1 MDEKYFLRVIVARS
15 AVILISI
22 GCSQIPPVQPVLQ
35 PNFNQ
40 KLSWI
45 LSLEDQRILRQP
57 NQIRPDEIIVLESPE
72 VILKEVGPDLIEL
85 VADPHPRL
93 RRRAALALGRVGLS
107 QSVPAL
113 VEALSDFEPEVRQ
126 MAAFAL
132 GLIGDIKAKDPLVK
146 ALGDVSPLVQ
156 GRAAE
161 ALGRIG
167 ALEAVP
173 AIEEMLRPHVTST
186 FKVDPE
192 ELRYPQVPEVE
203 AFRLVL
209 YALTDLKAYD
219 SIAAIVLKDNGTP
232 VVWWWPVA
240 YSLANLDD
248 VRAVKALTAF
258 VEIQGIIGV
267 SYAAEALGKL
277 GEQSAVQPLL
287 ELLDLERRDKNVV
300 ATALRALGH
309 FKDQAVT
316 EELRRFVVTKD
327 LDPMLRIEAIN
338 ALRGRHDEASVEI
351 FVELMTDSWAPMR
364 AASLRALAEAPS
376 NRLMLILSGLEPDRD
391 WRVRVALAEG
401 LAGADKALATTRLM
415 SMLSDSDRRVIPTV
429 LSSLV
434 ELEAPGIET
443 VLLEHLTQDDI
454 VVRKSAANLLG
465 LIKFSSAEL
474 ALREAYLKG
483 INDQSYLVR
492 AAILE
497 ALEKINGPFA
507 EEVLMLALDDD
518 EWAVRIKAAT
528 LLDGG
533 AADRNY
539 REGIKPVPFDIDYSA
554 PHLLNP
560 KFSPHVYIETER
572 GTIQI
577 ELAVLDAP
585 LTTHN
590 FMKLAR
596 SGFYD
601 GLPFHHVV
609 RNDLLK
615 SGDPRGDG
623 HGFSGIAQR
632 DEVNQVPFL
641 RGTVGISREW
651 EDAGGSQFFITQIP
665 RPNFD
670 GNYTAFGN
678 VINGMEILDKLEQ
691 GDRIKQIIVW
701 DGVQSPNRKP

>member
-1 MDEKYFLRVIVARS
+1 MACS
-15 AVILISI
+15 TVILVSI
-22 GCSQIPPVQPVLQ
+22 GCSQIPSVKPVLE

-40 KLSWI
+40 KLTWI
-45 LSLEDQRILRQP
+45 LSLEDQRILRLP
-57 NQIRPDEIIVLESPE
+57 DQISLDESIFLESPE
-72 VILKEVGPDLIEL
+72 VILKKVGPDLIEL
-85 VADPHPRL
+85 VKDPHPRL
-93 RRRAALALGRVGLS
+93 RRRAALALGRIGLPR
-107 QSVPAL
+107 SVPAL

-132 GLIGDIKAKDPLVK
+132 GLIGDIQARDPLVA

-161 ALGRIG
+161 ALGRVG

-173 AIEEMLRPHVTST
+173 AIEEMLSHHVTAT
-186 FKVDPE
+186 FNVDPE
-192 ELRYPQVPEVE
+192 ELRYPQAPEVE
-203 AFRLVL
+203 AFRLGL

-219 SIAAIVLKDNGTP
+219 SIAEIALKDDGTP
-232 VVWWWPVA
+232 LVWWWPVA
-240 YSLANLDD
+240 YSLASLND
-248 VRAVKALTAF
+248 VRTVKALTAF

-267 SYAAEALGKL
+267 SYAAEALGRL
-277 GEQSAVQPLL
+277 GDQSAVQPLI
-287 ELLDLERRDKNVV
+287 ELLDLERRNKNVV
-300 ATALRALGH
+300 ATALRALGQ

-316 EELRRFVVTKD
+316 EELRRFVVTKN

-338 ALRGRHDEASVEI
+338 ALRGRHDEASVDI

-364 AASLRALAEAPS
+364 AASLRALAEAQS
-376 NRLMLILSGLEPDRD
+376 NRLMLILSGLEPDSD

-415 SMLSDSDRRVIPTV
+415 SMLSDPDRRVIPAV
-429 LSSLV
+429 LSALV
-434 ELEAPGIET
+434 ELEAPGVEA

-454 VVRKSAANLLG
+454 VIRKSAANLLG
-465 LIKFSSAEL
+465 FIQSSSAEI
-474 ALREAYLKG
+474 ALREAYLKETSER
-483 INDQSYLVR
+483 SYLARV
-492 AAILE
+492 AALK
-497 ALEKINGPFA
+497 ALKKINGSIA
-507 EEVLMLALDDD
+507 KEVLMLALHDD
-518 EWAVRIKAAT
+518 EWPVRVKAAT
-528 LLDGG
+528 LLDEG
-533 AADRNY
+533 AAHKNY
-539 REGIKPVPFDIDYSA
+539 RETIEPVPFDIDYSA

-572 GTIQI
+572 GTVQI

-585 LTTHN
+585 LTTDN

-596 SGFYD
+596 SGFYN

-623 HGFSGIAQR
+623 HGFSGSAQR

-641 RGTVGISREW
+641 RGTIGISRELK
-651 EDAGGSQFFITQIP
+651 DAGGGQFFITQIP

-670 GNYTAFGN
+670 GDYTAFGT

-691 GDRIKQIIVW
+691 GDLIKQIIVW
-701 DGVQSPNRKP
+701 DGVQPPNRNP